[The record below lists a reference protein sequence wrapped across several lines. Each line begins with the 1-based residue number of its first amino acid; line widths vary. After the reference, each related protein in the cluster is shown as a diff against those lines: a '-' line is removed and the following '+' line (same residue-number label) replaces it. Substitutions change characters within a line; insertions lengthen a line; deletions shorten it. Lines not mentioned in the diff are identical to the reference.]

1 MENLFNN
8 FIEYKISKRND
19 ILIFLFHVKKEQ
31 PSPFEW
37 TCAIE
42 EFKDKMN
49 EIEKLNIN
57 FVYILDIRLMGL
69 LSIAQIKEF
78 SALLLERSVFLEK
91 RLICST
97 AVAEGAFIKKLF
109 ELVKIFYKT
118 IKPLKIVSTMEDS
131 NIFIEE
137 CKLTFK

>member
-19 ILIFLFHVKKEQ
+19 ILIFLFDVKKEQ

-42 EFKDKMN
+42 EFKENMN

-57 FVYILDIRLMGL
+57 FVYVLDIRLMGL

-78 SALLLERSVFLEK
+78 SGILLERSAFLERK
-91 RLICST
+91 LICST
-97 AVAEGAFIKKLF
+97 VVSDGAFIKQLF
-109 ELVKIFYKT
+109 EIVKIFYKT
-118 IKPLKIVSTMEDS
+118 VKPLKIVNTMSEAD
-131 NIFIEE
+131 IYIEE
-137 CKLTFK
+137 AKLKFK